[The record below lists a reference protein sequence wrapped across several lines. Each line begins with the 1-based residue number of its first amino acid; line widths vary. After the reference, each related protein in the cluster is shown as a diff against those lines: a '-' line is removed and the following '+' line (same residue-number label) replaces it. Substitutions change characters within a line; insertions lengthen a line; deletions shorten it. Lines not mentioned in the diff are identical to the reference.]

1 MIGAPI
7 GLEYRFHSRRG
18 LLLAFATRQAYAT
31 HEFFDRA
38 AEATG
43 SPRVHLHGEGKS
55 SASTAEGTN
64 GAPRQAAGT
73 FPKKSGHLMDTPSI
87 IMGTMSIPVTSVVA
101 AHGLSKSFGDVVAVD
116 DLSFSV
122 SQGEILG
129 LLGPNG
135 AGKTTVVRMLTTLS
149 SIDQGSAT
157 VAGHDVATDPEAVR
171 RVIGLAGQSAAVD
184 EKLSA
189 RENLELF
196 GRLYKLPRRQ
206 RRSRIDELIERFD
219 MTDFAQRPA
228 ETYSGGQRRRLDIVA
243 ALVAD
248 PLALF
253 LDEPTAGLDPRSR
266 ADVWESLQA
275 LASTGTAIVLTT
287 QYLDEAD
294 RLADNILVVDQ
305 GRTVGTGTPQKLKQE
320 AGRDVLEIR
329 VADAADLI
337 TAQALLEAGEEAVI
351 DLEALQLDLPITT
364 GIEQSLGLLRRLED
378 RGVTISDFQ
387 LRRPTLDDVFLA
399 LTGSRTTDQ
408 ERASR

>member
-1 MIGAPI
+1 
-7 GLEYRFHSRRG
+7 
-18 LLLAFATRQAYAT
+18 
-31 HEFFDRA
+31 
-38 AEATG
+38 
-43 SPRVHLHGEGKS
+43 
-55 SASTAEGTN
+55 
-64 GAPRQAAGT
+64 
-73 FPKKSGHLMDTPSI
+73 
-87 IMGTMSIPVTSVVA
+87 MSIPVTSVVA